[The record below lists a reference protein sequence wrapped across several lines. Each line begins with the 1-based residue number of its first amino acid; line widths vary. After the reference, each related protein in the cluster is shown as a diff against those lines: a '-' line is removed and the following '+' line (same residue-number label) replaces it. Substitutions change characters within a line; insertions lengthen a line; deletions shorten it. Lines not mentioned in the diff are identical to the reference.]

1 MNEPTAQRSAPS
13 GHKTQL
19 QAPTLRV
26 CAWTHQTAHHYV
38 CQCLGYPEIAPVL
51 IECGTDINARDRSDL
66 TQLDDVL
73 QDWHLGL

>member
-26 CAWTHQTAHHYV
+26 CAWTNHLAGARGHGEVLT
-38 CQCLGYPEIAPVL
+38 LGFCNA
-51 IECGTDINARDRSDL
+51 CGTQKRCEPRYME
-66 TQLDDVL
+66 
-73 QDWHLGL
+73 